1 MQEKKMIPRVCT
13 GRGKAKLFSRAVEG
27 NKPMAIPTS
36 TFRFL
41 VKRNKGGRRCGLAV
55 EDDGLGT

>member
-1 MQEKKMIPRVCT
+1 MT
-13 GRGKAKLFSRAVEG
+13 
-27 NKPMAIPTS
+27 IPTS